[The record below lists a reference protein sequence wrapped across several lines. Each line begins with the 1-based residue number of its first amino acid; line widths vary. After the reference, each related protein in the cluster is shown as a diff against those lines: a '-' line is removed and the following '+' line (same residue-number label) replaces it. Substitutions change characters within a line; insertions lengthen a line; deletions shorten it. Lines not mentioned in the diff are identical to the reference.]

1 MGLEDGTNE
10 LHGRDSFLKATDRR
24 AVIFDGGEEVAGG
37 GDVVVYRS
45 ANVAWFGLSYA
56 GRCDGNPLAV
66 GFRRFP
72 WGIFHEVYEGFAVV
86 SDIYDSLVSNY
97 LKAESRLS

>member
-1 MGLEDGTNE
+1 MGFEYGTDELDRSDGF
-10 LHGRDSFLKATDRR
+10 RKAADRR
-24 AVIFDGGEEVAGG
+24 AFIFDGGEEIAGG
-37 GDVVVYRS
+37 GYVVVYRS

-56 GRCDGNPLAV
+56 GRCYGNPLAF

-72 WGIFHEVYEGFAVV
+72 WRIFHEVDKGLAVI
-86 SDIYDSLVSNY
+86 SDIYDSLVTNY